1 MGSNKKRQ
9 QTISKR
15 NRERAI
21 EEKRTLK
28 REKKQAQAAKR
39 AAIRDG
45 PWVEPVEEWN
55 REPVEGEEGVEA
67 PVGVE
72 APEGVEAPAA
82 ENGAEEPTAE
92 PVAEQPVEA
101 APPDAE

>member
-45 PWVEPVEEWN
+45 TWVEPVEEWN

-67 PVGVE
+67 PTAENG
-72 APEGVEAPAA
+72 AEAPAA
-82 ENGAEEPTAE
+82 ENGAEAPTAE
-92 PVAEQPVEA
+92 PMAEQPVEA

>member
-28 REKKQAQAAKR
+28 RERKQEQAAKR

-45 PWVEPVEEWN
+45 TWVEPVEELYDEN
-55 REPVEGEEGVEA
+55 GELIERVEGEEGVEA
-67 PVGVE
+67 E
-72 APEGVEAPAA
+72 DGVEAPAS
-82 ENGAEEPTAE
+82 ENGAEAAE
-92 PVAEQPVEA
+92 PVTAEPVEA
-101 APPDAE
+101 APRDGE